1 MYTNVTDSFITL
13 DKWDEEDIKSACRA
27 LAVAVAQDC
36 EKFYYEEIG
45 TYLPISVLDYYGVL
59 GEPYK
64 GSINTCGGYLI
75 LKEDI
80 HPLVKSMM
88 GRHGKPGE
96 SSPFIIGENIEYV
109 DEDFFMERNWVKRK
123 SYVIITSACTK
134 YIFSHFDDINT
145 IADID
150 KILHTNFEPMGDCYI
165 SFSDLYEGV
174 NLQAKN
180 KSKFNDEPF
189 DEWSFIPGKL
199 ENRIIDMND
208 INKEGE

>member
-13 DKWDEEDIKSACRA
+13 AGGWSQDDIKSAYTA
-27 LAVAVAQDC
+27 LSIAQDC
-36 EKFYYEEIG
+36 EKFCYEEIG
-45 TYLPISVLDYYGVL
+45 TYLPISVLDYYGIL
-59 GEPYK
+59 EEPYK
-64 GSINTCGGYLI
+64 GAINTCGGYLI
-75 LKEDI
+75 LKENI
-80 HPLVKSMM
+80 HPLVKCMM
-88 GRHGKPGE
+88 GQYDKPGK

-109 DEDFFMERNWVKRK
+109 DENFFMERNWVKRK

-150 KILHTNFEPMGDCYI
+150 KILHTNFEPVGECYI
-165 SFSDLYEGV
+165 SYSNLYEGV

-180 KSKFNDEPF
+180 KSKINVE
-189 DEWSFIPGKL
+189 DEWSFFPVKL